1 MAAISG
7 SSTVTVT
14 AVPVRAVPFASVQE
28 TGSEVWLT
36 VARLL
41 KLPSTRIWG
50 RVWVSSVREEV

>member
-1 MAAISG
+1 M
-7 SSTVTVT
+7 TVT